1 MTFDIFVTFD
11 IVLVADVDD
20 AVVVVVV
27 AGVALK
33 HDGKLFCL
41 VYCVAVVFIL
51 L

>member
-11 IVLVADVDD
+11 IVLVADVAD
-20 AVVVVVV
+20 ADVVVV

-33 HDGKLFCL
+33 HDGKLFCF
-41 VYCVAVVFIL
+41 VYCVAVSFL